1 MTNHAAVALAGLA
14 VLAAPHFASATTNVS
29 INTASYSYASWDTS
43 GDSIANNIAVASSDG
58 VSNNDVGFW
67 TATYSFNLTSAND
80 LLTITDLAADDRVV
94 VELNGHVVDA
104 AGIYGPGEGTMIFT
118 PTGAQVS
125 QDFNANS
132 QAAAVTDSSY
142 FLAGANTLELIVN
155 NTNNGIY
162 GGLTG
167 GPSSLYF
174 SATVAPAGVPEPTTW
189 ALMLSGVALSGAA
202 LRRRRASSDRGF
214 MRRLRS

>member
-1 MTNHAAVALAGLA
+1 
-14 VLAAPHFASATTNVS
+14 
-29 INTASYSYASWDTS
+29 
-43 GDSIANNIAVASSDG
+43 
-58 VSNNDVGFW
+58 
-67 TATYSFNLTSAND
+67 
-80 LLTITDLAADDRVV
+80 
-94 VELNGHVVDA
+94 
-104 AGIYGPGEGTMIFT
+104 MIFT